1 MGNVYKPFPRIGA
14 MLEQT
19 MLQDRYFQGKENPVT
34 TWFATLVISH
44 IGESF
49 W

>member
-1 MGNVYKPFPRIGA
+1 MGSVHKPLHRSGA

-19 MLQDRYFQGKENPVT
+19 MLQDRYFQGLESLAT
-34 TWFATLVISH
+34 TLFATPVISH
-44 IGESF
+44 SGETF